1 MTSEMDRENR
11 LEEKFWDEL
20 RASPFLML
28 GLQGVDDAH
37 TRPMTAQL
45 DGRDIWFFARRSEEL
60 VKGLARPKR
69 AVATFASKGHDLFA
83 CIHGTLALSDD
94 RAEVDRLWSPTVSNW
109 YRDGKDDPDLVLI
122 RFDAE
127 SVHIWEAETGAAFR
141 AAAVKLLGGDPQ
153 RAADTQNRAEVTF

>member
-1 MTSEMDRENR
+1 MTSDAEREDR
-11 LEEKFWDEL
+11 LEEKFWAEL
-20 RASPFLML
+20 QASPFLML

-60 VKGLARPKR
+60 VKGLARPAR

-83 CIHGTLALSDD
+83 CIHGSLAIAED
-94 RAEVDRLWSPTVSNW
+94 RAEIDRLWSPSVSNW
-109 YRDGKDDPDLVLI
+109 YRGGKDDPELALI

-127 SVHIWEAETGAAFR
+127 SVHIWQAETGAAFK

-153 RAADTQNRAEVTF
+153 RAADAHDRAELTL